1 MNEVSDQRWLV
12 IRCSSCGQCSGQR
25 RQNGRCPHCGSKL
38 DGTSE
43 VVKECTSSAE
53 LHLEVGLAN
62 TPDALRDELRNR
74 LSNSVSNEAAGELSL
89 RALLQEL
96 QSLADSES
104 IIDFETI
111 RQHLQKKSVETPVEG
126 LMEQAELEGLVLR
139 LTNGRWMFFE

>member
-12 IRCSSCGQCSGQR
+12 IRCASCGQCSGQR
-25 RQNGRCPHCGSKL
+25 RQNGRCPHCGSQL

-62 TPDALRDELRNR
+62 TPDALRDELRSR
-74 LSNSVSNEAAGELSL
+74 LSSSVSNEAAGELSL
-89 RALLQEL
+89 RALLKEL

-104 IIDFETI
+104 VIDFETV
-111 RQHLQKKSVETPVEG
+111 RQHLKKKSVETPVEG
-126 LMEQAELEGLVLR
+126 LMEQAELEGLALR
-139 LTNGRWMFFE
+139 LANGRWMFFE

>member
-1 MNEVSDQRWLV
+1 VNEVSDQRWLV

-25 RQNGRCPHCGSKL
+25 RQSGRCPHCGTQL

-62 TPDALRDELRNR
+62 TPEDLRDELRNR
-74 LSNSVSNEAAGELSL
+74 LSSSVSNEAAGELSL
-89 RALLQEL
+89 RALLKEL

-111 RQHLQKKSVETPVEG
+111 RQHLKKKSVETPVEG
-126 LMEQAELEGLVLR
+126 LMEQAEVEGLALR
-139 LTNGRWMFFE
+139 LANGRWMFFE